1 MGGLPRRV
9 EYPAGIPLVTAID
22 KMQGS
27 FELLGRSPDCARQ
40 SRTSTWTPL
49 SGSGS
54 IATEIGCPRNLRFS
68 PESC

>member
-27 FELLGRSPDCARQ
+27 FERLARSPDCARQ
-40 SRTSTWTPL
+40 SRTPTWTLL
-49 SGSGS
+49 SG
-54 IATEIGCPRNLRFS
+54 
-68 PESC
+68 